1 MGGANEGGG
10 GVFLVDVTE
19 DGGGGSGG
27 RNPPFE
33 LPADLLKVGRCNF
46 IKKDDNFGKR
56 ADHNIPTR
64 QLPSTIIIITTE
76 K

>member
-33 LPADLLKVGRCNF
+33 LPADLSKVGRCNF
-46 IKKDDNFGKR
+46 IKNM
-56 ADHNIPTR
+56 
-64 QLPSTIIIITTE
+64 TILANELITTSRPVNYHPP
-76 K
+76 